1 MTGFNFNL
9 SCHESMDHS
18 LLPSRLS
25 FPFLAILALLVG
37 CSNSLSVSQAPK
49 QDNDKPSNEEQRHE
63 DLDAI
68 LWVQTSGE
76 YQAITRQTYRLAQL
90 TLKDAIADPAWTAS
104 LEQKELVDKGE
115 IKLADLKPAVVFDVD
130 ETVLS
135 NAGYQVGLIDTMSE
149 YSREGWKSFVEEKK
163 STAIAGAIEFVQICR
178 DADVQVIFVTN
189 REHEVESSTRENLIS
204 VGLMKESDPDIVFS
218 KYEKEEWKSDKI
230 SRRTE
235 LAKKY
240 RILLLVG
247 DDLHDFASTGYHPT
261 SKQRREL
268 VNSHPDWWG
277 KKWIVLPN
285 PNYGGWEQSLYDWK
299 NSSSSNTK
307 LKLKR
312 SHLKE

>member
-1 MTGFNFNL
+1 MNCKFVQTIY
-9 SCHESMDHS
+9 CS
-18 LLPSRLS
+18 L
-25 FPFLAILALLVG
+25 FLAMSVTLFAG
-37 CSNSLSVSQAPK
+37 CSDSTSLPTTESK
-49 QDNDKPSNEEQRHE
+49 QEPTSSTVDSRHE

-76 YQAITRQTYRLAQL
+76 YQAITRQTYRLAEL
-90 TLKDAIADPAWTAS
+90 TLKDAIADPDWTAS

-115 IKLADLKPAVVFDVD
+115 VKLADLKPAVVFDVD

-135 NAGYQVGLIDTMSE
+135 NASYQVGLIDSMSE
-149 YSREGWKSFVEEKK
+149 YSRDGWKSFVEEKK
-163 STAIAGAIEFVQICR
+163 STPIAGAVEFVQHCR
-178 DADVQVIFVTN
+178 DSNVQVIFVTN
-189 REHEVESSTRENLIS
+189 REHEVEASTRENLIA

-218 KYEKEEWKSDKI
+218 KLEKEEWKSDKI

-261 SKQRREL
+261 SEKRREL
-268 VNSHPDWWG
+268 VESNPDWWG

-299 NSSSSNTK
+299 NASSSETK

-312 SHLKE
+312 SHMKE